1 MSSVWPRDCAAV
13 REGLAAGC
21 SRVGRFPVLRRVA
34 GTVVQRSPPE
44 PHCPGSAPACAAA
57 CCVMLDKS
65 LGNSELRLPRAPA
78 PPRASMPA
86 CVPGLPSKAALPV
99 EPVLHGAPGAPLP
112 FPPLHRGRRKASRG
126 AVSSW
131 PRAWV

>member
-1 MSSVWPRDCAAV
+1 MSSVWPRDRAAV

-44 PHCPGSAPACAAA
+44 PRCLGSAPACAAA
-57 CCVMLDKS
+57 RCVMLDKS

-99 EPVLHGAPGAPLP
+99 AGAPRGPRCSP
-112 FPPLHRGRRKASRG
+112 FFP
-126 AVSSW
+126 AVAQ
-131 PRAWV
+131 RA